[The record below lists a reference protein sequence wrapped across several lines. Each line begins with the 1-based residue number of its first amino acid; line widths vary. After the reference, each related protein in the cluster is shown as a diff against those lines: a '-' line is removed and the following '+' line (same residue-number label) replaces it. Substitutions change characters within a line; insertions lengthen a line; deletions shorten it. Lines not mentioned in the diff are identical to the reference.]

1 MQLSALLHDADDK
14 KYFQTDKSKANAV
27 NIVKSAMKHYKGFD
41 QDTILEE
48 VLEMISY
55 VSASDNGNTVPKRSK
70 KNPEFLWPRYSDRL
84 EAIGPIGAVR
94 CWQYN
99 EEVKRPKAV
108 ATTPRPK
115 KREELW
121 SMVTPNRFDKYM

>member
-1 MQLSALLHDADDK
+1 LHDADDK

-27 NIVKSAMKHYKGFD
+27 KIVKSVIKDSKDFHL
-41 QDTILEE
+41 DTILEE

-94 CWQYN
+94 CW
-99 EEVKRPKAV
+99 
-108 ATTPRPK
+108 
-115 KREELW
+115 
-121 SMVTPNRFDKYM
+121 